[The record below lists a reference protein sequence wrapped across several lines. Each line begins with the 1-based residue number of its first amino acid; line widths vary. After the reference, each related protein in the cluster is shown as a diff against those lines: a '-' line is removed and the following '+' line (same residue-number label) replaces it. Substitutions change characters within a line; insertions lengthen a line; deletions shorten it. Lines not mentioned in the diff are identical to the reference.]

1 MADMVKKPVLVLGGG
16 IGGIQAS
23 HDLAEMGIPVFLV
36 EKTPSIGGR
45 MAQLDKTFPTNDCSA
60 CILAPKVTDTFSHP
74 LINTMTLSE
83 VVKVE
88 GKAPNF
94 KVKVRK
100 NARYI
105 KPDKC
110 KGCGDCTEVCP
121 ISVKSEF
128 DMGVG
133 DRKAVYK
140 PFAQAVPNIV
150 SITKKGTSPCKFR
163 CPAHMDA
170 HGYIALAGQG
180 RWQEALDVVRRTT
193 PFAGVLGR
201 VCFHPCEENCSRRL
215 VDDPLDI
222 PGIKRFAADY
232 VAQNGLDKPIEISAE
247 PKDTKV
253 AVIGA
258 GPAGVNCA
266 YSLAKQGYKVT
277 VFDKNPVGGGML
289 KYGIPD
295 YRLDKSVLQAEIDV
309 VAMMGVEFKFGV
321 EIGPDIALE
330 NLRAAGFKA
339 IFLAIGAQKDTRT
352 GIPGEDAEGVIASI
366 DFLRR
371 LNEGER
377 PDIGKKVIVLGGGNV
392 AMDACRSA
400 VRLGCDVTVV
410 YRRTENEMPASEEE
424 YRMAVEEGVKF
435 SFLTAQKEVI
445 VKDGRAAGLLCLR
458 NELGEPDDS
467 GRRSPRS
474 IEGSDFIIDA
484 DTIIVAVGQRVDTA
498 IKDAGFDIFNERG
511 RVVSENC
518 ATAIPDV
525 FVGGDITGPSIAIE
539 AVAAGNRGAKAIINY
554 LEGRSDPLEPYM
566 LPETQARDID
576 FNHANST
583 KRSSG
588 NLCSLEERKTTFNEV
603 DHGFDEETAKAEA
616 LRCVDCS
623 VCSEC
628 RACEKACQSGA
639 ICHDDCDEYVDL
651 DVSSIIMCPGY
662 DMASQIPSELS
673 YNRSA
678 DIVTALEYE
687 RILSASGPFAG
698 HVQRPSDGRPPKR
711 IAFIQCVSS
720 RDCNCGAD
728 YCSSVCC
735 MYAVKEAQITKE
747 HLPSVEDIDIYY
759 MDMRAYGKDFDRY
772 VVSAKTKYGINFI
785 HSRVGGIDVNEDKT
799 LTLNSC
805 APDGSFHSDV
815 YDMVVLSTGMIANA
829 DNIKFC
835 KENGI
840 KTDKYGFISCDEFD
854 APATSV
860 DGIYACGAASGP
872 KDIPETVTEAS
883 AAAACAAKTA
893 ALSMVEFGDYSD
905 FFKREE
911 AVPLRDVSKEPIR
924 MGVFVCHCGI
934 NIGGYID
941 VPEVCD
947 YIRTL
952 PFVAHVEH
960 NLYTCSVDAQQ
971 HIMEVIKEQNLNRV
985 VVASCTPRTHEPLFR
1000 EVLRK
1005 TGLNPYLF
1013 NMANIRDQC
1022 SWVHMDD
1029 KLSATDKAK
1038 ELIRMAI
1045 GKGIYTEQL
1054 TKKTLPVEHS
1064 AMIIGGGMAG
1074 ISAALAIAD
1083 MGYKAYIIE
1092 KTERLGGKAIDL
1104 ADTFTGRHI
1113 SDRVMS
1119 AVARAEANENIEIY
1133 TNADV
1138 IAIEGFIGNFET
1150 VISTPNGDITLKHG
1164 AVIVATGANEGI
1176 PEGYLAGTDARV
1188 ITQLQLDKMLKK
1200 NDRSLRDIKRV
1211 VMIQCVNSREED
1223 RMYCSKV
1230 CCNQALRNAASLK
1243 RLDPDMD
1250 VSILYR
1256 EMRSYG
1262 LNEDNFKDA
1271 RRAGIN
1277 FIRFEDDRKPLVAG
1291 GEELVVTVTSEDGA
1305 TKVLPTDLLVLAE
1318 SIVPDIEEN
1327 KRLAQLLKVP
1337 MNQDGF
1343 FLEAHVKLRPVD
1355 FATEG
1360 VYLCG
1365 LAHSPK
1371 NLRESIVQGRSA
1383 AGKAATVISKSAME
1397 TEGTIAH
1404 IDQNLCTA
1412 CGTCESVCAYGAV
1425 TVQEVKVRGGTA
1437 MKAVVNDVLCK
1448 GCGTCAANCR
1458 CGAIDVGGF
1467 SDRQIVSEI
1476 EYLLRK

>member
-1 MADMVKKPVLVLGGG
+1 MADMVKKPVLVVGGG

-74 LINTMTLSE
+74 LIKTMTLSE
-83 VVKVE
+83 VVKIE
-88 GKAPNF
+88 GEAPNF
-94 KVKVRK
+94 KVKVRQK
-100 NARYI
+100 ARYVQA
-105 KPDKC
+105 DKC
-110 KGCGDCTEVCP
+110 KGCGDCTEACP
-121 ISVKSEF
+121 IAVKSEF

-133 DRKAVYK
+133 NRKAVYK

-180 RWQEALDVVRRTT
+180 RWAEALDVVRRTT

-215 VDDPLDI
+215 VDDPLNI
-222 PGIKRFAADY
+222 PAIKRFAADY
-232 VAQNGLDKPIEISAE
+232 VAANGLDKPIEIKAE
-247 PKDTKV
+247 PKDAPV

-266 YSLAKQGYKVT
+266 YSLAKEGYKVT
-277 VFDKNPVGGGML
+277 VFDKNEVGGGML

-295 YRLDKSVLQAEIDV
+295 YRLDKSVLQAEIDLV
-309 VAMMGVEFKFGV
+309 RLMGVEFKYGV
-321 EIGPDIALE
+321 EIGKSLTLE
-330 NLRAAGFKA
+330 DLRAQGFKA

-352 GIPGEDAEGVIASI
+352 GIPGEDSEGVIASI
-366 DFLRR
+366 DFLRQ
-371 LNEGER
+371 LNEGKR
-377 PDIGKKVIVLGGGNV
+377 PDIGRKVIVLGGGNV

-400 VRLGCDVTVV
+400 VRMGCDVTVV
-410 YRRTENEMPASEEE
+410 YRRTENEMPASRDE
-424 YRMAVEEGVKF
+424 YEMAVEEGVKF
-435 SFLTAQKEVI
+435 SFLTTQKEV
-445 VKDGRAAGLLCLR
+445 VAKDGKVIGLKCTK
-458 NELGEPDDS
+458 NELGAPDAS
-467 GRRSPRS
+467 GRRSPVE
-474 IEGSDFIIDA
+474 IAGSEFVIDA
-484 DTIIVAVGQRVDTA
+484 DTVIVAVGQRVDTA
-498 IKDAGFDIFNERG
+498 IKEAGFDVFNEKG
-511 RVVSENC
+511 KVVSPDC
-518 ATAIPDV
+518 KTAIPDV

-539 AVAAGNRGAKAIINY
+539 AVAAGNRAAKAIVNY
-554 LEGRSDPLEPYM
+554 LEGKNLPIEPYM
-566 LPETQARDID
+566 LPETQADEID
-576 FNHANST
+576 FGHVNSV
-583 KRSSG
+583 KRATG
-588 NLCSLEERKTTFNEV
+588 RLASLEERKTTFNEV
-603 DHGFDEETAKAEA
+603 DHGFDEEMARAEA
-616 LRCVDCS
+616 NRCVDCS

-639 ICHDDCDEYVDL
+639 INHDDVDKL
-651 DVSSIIMCPGY
+651 VELEVSSVVMCPGY
-662 DMASQIPSELS
+662 DMAPEVPAELS
-673 YNRSA
+673 YNKSK

-772 VVSAKTKYGINFI
+772 VESAKNKYGIRFI
-785 HSRVGGIDVNEDKT
+785 RSRVGGIDVNEDKT
-799 LTLNSC
+799 LTLHSC
-805 APDGSFHSDV
+805 SLDGAHHSDS
-815 YDMVVLSTGMIANA
+815 YDLVVLSTGMVANSQ
-829 DNIKFC
+829 NVKFC
-835 KENGI
+835 NETGI
-840 KTDKYGFISCDEFD
+840 KTDKYGFIACDEFE

-860 DGIYACGAASGP
+860 DGIYACGAISGP

-893 ALSMVEFGDYSD
+893 ALAEVEFDSLSD
-905 FFKREE
+905 WFKREE
-911 AVPLRDVSKEPIR
+911 VVPVRDVSKEPIR

-934 NIGGYID
+934 NIGGYVD
-941 VPEVCD
+941 VPDVCD
-947 YIRTL
+947 YIATL
-952 PFVAHVEH
+952 PYVAHVEH

-1029 KLSATDKAK
+1029 KLSATEKAK

-1045 GKGIYTEQL
+1045 GKGIYTQQL
-1054 TKKTLPVEHS
+1054 TKKVLPVQHS
-1064 AMIIGGGMAG
+1064 AMVIGGGMAG

-1092 KTERLGGKAIDL
+1092 KTEKLGGKAIDL
-1104 ADTFTGRHI
+1104 ADTFSGRHI
-1113 SDRVMS
+1113 SDRVLA
-1119 AVARAEANENIEIY
+1119 AVKRAEESPNVEIF

-1138 IAIEGFIGNFET
+1138 LNINGFIGNFES
-1150 VISTPNGDITLKHG
+1150 VINTPKGEVNLEHG
-1164 AVIVATGANEGI
+1164 AVIVATGANEGV
-1176 PEGYLAGTDARV
+1176 PEGYLAGTDKRV
-1188 ITQLQLDKMLKK
+1188 ITQLQLDKLLKK
-1200 NDRSLRDIKRV
+1200 NDKSLRDVKRV
-1211 VMIQCVNSREED
+1211 VMIQCVNSREEGK
-1223 RMYCSKV
+1223 MYCSKV
-1230 CCNQALRNAASLK
+1230 CCNQALRNAAALK
-1243 RLDPDMD
+1243 RMNPDTE
-1250 VSILYR
+1250 VSILFR

-1262 LNEDNFKDA
+1262 LNEDNFKEA

-1277 FIRFEDDRKPLVAG
+1277 FIRFEDDKKPLVVG
-1291 GEELVVTVTSEDGA
+1291 GEELVVTVNSSDGSN
-1305 TKVLPTDLLVLAE
+1305 VILPTDLLVLAE
-1318 SIVPDIEEN
+1318 SIVPDVEEN

-1371 NLRESIVQGRSA
+1371 NLRECIVQGRSA
-1383 AGKAATVISKSAME
+1383 AGKAATVISKPNME
-1397 TEGTIAH
+1397 TEGTIAKV
-1404 IDQNLCTA
+1404 DQSLCTA
-1412 CGTCESVCAYGAV
+1412 CGTCESVCAYGAI
-1425 TVQEVKVRGGTA
+1425 TVQDVKVRGGTA
-1437 MKAVVNDVLCK
+1437 RKAVVNDVLCK

-1467 SDRQIVSEI
+1467 ADRQIVTEI